1 MSTGIPATKMTM
13 QSRAVR
19 ALLPMA
25 YRMVRHLFSTIRH
38 GSAASDVVRETRGRV
53 GYLTAPTRDPGEWDL
68 LLDTISLCHVQ
79 IHSSKP
85 HNDL

>member
-1 MSTGIPATKMTM
+1 VSTGIPATRMTM

-38 GSAASDVVRETRGRV
+38 GAAASAAVRETRGRV
-53 GYLTAPTRDPGEWDL
+53 GCLTVPTRDPGEWDPL
-68 LLDTISLCHVQ
+68 PDTISLWHVQ
-79 IHSSKP
+79 IPRSKP
-85 HNDL
+85 RNDL